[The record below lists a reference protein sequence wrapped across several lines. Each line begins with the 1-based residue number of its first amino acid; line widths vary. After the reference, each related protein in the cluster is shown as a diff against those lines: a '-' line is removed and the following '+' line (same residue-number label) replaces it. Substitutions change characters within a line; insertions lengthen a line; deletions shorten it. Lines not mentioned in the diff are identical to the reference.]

1 MMNKAKTASP
11 FRNKNFFVIV
21 TMLLMI
27 LLLMRMYSK
36 EDPTQ
41 DLTRTD
47 FLAMMAD
54 TTTHITQLHLQQT
67 QDGIA
72 IEGKRAMT
80 PKEAQDAK
88 AHQSAF
94 ARFAKAD
101 TSNSHTVT
109 FTSHMLQVSNDQI
122 TGWEKH
128 KRVKVRVIHETTD
141 WLDHLFA
148 FLPALILIVFFWFM
162 MSRQAGAGGKGVF
175 SFGKSKVHPL
185 ETGKDR
191 TMFKDVA
198 GCDEAKQDLE
208 ELVQFLKDP
217 KKYDALGGRIPKG
230 ALLVGPPGTGK
241 TLLAR
246 AVAGEAGV
254 PFFSMSGSDFVEM
267 FVGVGAARVRDLFET
282 GKKNAP
288 CILFIDEID
297 AVGRQRGAGLGGG
310 HDEREQ
316 TLNQLL
322 VEMDGFTSNEGVIL
336 IAATN
341 RPDVL
346 DKALLRPGR
355 FDRQIMVGLPD
366 LRGREAILNVH
377 LKKRKVPLAKD
388 VDVRAIAKGTPGLAG
403 ADLENLI
410 NEAALLAARF
420 NNKQVSQL
428 DFEEARD
435 KLAMGAERRS
445 LLMTDEEKRHTAYHE
460 AGHALMTLLCPHSD
474 PLHKITIIPSGRALG
489 ITMSLPEN
497 DRVSLSQEAAE
508 ENIMILMSGR
518 LAELIAFNHQSTGAS
533 NDIQRAT
540 ELARKMVTEW
550 GFDDKIGP
558 LCYSRTDGEIFLGR
572 EINKPKEM
580 SEKMAEMID
589 DAVNSLVLSLTKK
602 ARKLLEDHR
611 DKLDALGESLF
622 ENEVLDREEVDRV
635 MNGEKLESTKK
646 SRQYLSQKR
655 KAEEAAKAE
664 EPPPDPGRPAADAAP
679 KTEGEAPADP
689 AQVKT
694 EGDAK
699 AEPPAEPKPEDSGK
713 PEDKA

>member
-1 MMNKAKTASP
+1 MNKAKTASP

-21 TMLLMI
+21 AMLLMVF
-27 LLLMRMYSK
+27 LLMRLYSESPK
-36 EDPTQ
+36 LE
-41 DLTRTD
+41 LTRTD

-54 TTTHITQLHLQQT
+54 STVVIKDLRLQKT
-67 QDGIA
+67 SDGIV
-72 IEGKRAMT
+72 IEGERAMT
-80 PKEAQDAK
+80 PEEIATAAK
-88 AHQSAF
+88 KTNAF
-94 ARFAKAD
+94 SRFAKAD
-101 TSNSHTVT
+101 TAPKNTIP
-109 FTSHMLQVSNDQI
+109 FTSHMLEVSNEQI
-122 TGWEKH
+122 TAWETFKG
-128 KRVKVRVIHETTD
+128 VKVKVIHETTN
-141 WLDHLFA
+141 WLDHVFA
-148 FLPALILIVFFWFM
+148 FLPAILLIGFFWFM

-175 SFGKSKVHPL
+175 SFGKSKAHQL
-185 ETGKDR
+185 NENGKDK
-191 TMFKDVA
+191 TTFKDVA

-208 ELVQFLKDP
+208 ELVHFLKDP
-217 KKYDALGGRIPKG
+217 KKFDALGGRIPKG

-246 AVAGEAGV
+246 PVAGEAGV

-322 VEMDGFTSNEGVIL
+322 VEMDGFSSNAGVIL

-366 LRGREAILNVH
+366 LIGRDEILRVH
-377 LKKRKVPLAKD
+377 IRKRKVPLAKD
-388 VDVRAIAKGTPGLAG
+388 VDIRAVAKGTPGLAG

-420 NNKQVSQL
+420 GNTEVSML

-435 KLAMGAERRS
+435 KLAMGAERRT
-445 LLMTDEEKRHTAYHE
+445 LLMTEEEKKHTAYHE
-460 AGHALMTLLCPHSD
+460 AGHALMTMLCKNAD
-474 PLHKITIIPSGRALG
+474 PLHKITIIPRGRALG
-489 ITMSLPEN
+489 VTMSLPEN
-497 DRVSLSQEAAE
+497 DRVSLSKESAE

-518 LAELIAFNHQSTGAS
+518 LAELIVFNHQSTGAS
-533 NDIQRAT
+533 NDIARAT

-550 GFDDKIGP
+550 GFDEKIGP
-558 LCYSRTDGEIFLGR
+558 LCYSRADGEIFLGR

-580 SEKMAEMID
+580 SEKMAEVID
-589 DAVNSLVLSLTKK
+589 DAINNLVQGLAQK
-602 ARKLLEDHR
+602 AKELLIANR
-611 DKLDALGESLF
+611 DKLEALGESLI
-622 ENEVLDREEVDRV
+622 ENEVLDREEIDRV
-635 MNGEKLESTKK
+635 MQGEKLESTKK
-646 SRQYLSQKR
+646 SRQYQTQLER
-655 KAEEAAKAE
+655 AAKAAKEE
-664 EPPPDPGRPAADAAP
+664 EPPPDPGKSQEKISETIIPPEPAAEKKSD
-679 KTEGEAPADP
+679 EA
-689 AQVKT
+689 
-694 EGDAK
+694 
-699 AEPPAEPKPEDSGK
+699 
-713 PEDKA
+713 